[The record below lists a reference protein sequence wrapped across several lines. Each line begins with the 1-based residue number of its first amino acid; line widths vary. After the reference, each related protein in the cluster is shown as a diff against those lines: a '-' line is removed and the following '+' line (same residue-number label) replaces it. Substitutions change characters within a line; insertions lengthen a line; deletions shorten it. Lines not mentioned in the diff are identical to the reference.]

1 MTYDTPTILQEA
13 FTFGQRVRREAHR
26 HPELSGQETRTS
38 AFLQRELHALGYQI
52 ETIDGGPSFLA
63 YDVSCTHFTMGIRA
77 ELDALPIA
85 EHPVNP
91 EVLSERGGVMHAC
104 GHDVHMGVACALA
117 YYLAH
122 TQRPQHRDH
131 GVLFVFETSE
141 EKLPGGALAIA
152 RSAAFDRKRPATM
165 FAFHCDPAWPVGTLA
180 CKAGEY
186 MASGDELHI
195 TVRGRGGHGALPH
208 EHDDPLLAGAH
219 LVVTLQSMMARA
231 LPPGVPAILSIG
243 RFEAL
248 GATNVVPD
256 VVEMQGTLRT
266 HSEEWRAKI
275 KENIRTVAKGIGE
288 AFNVAVEPTLIEGY
302 PTLFNDPGLFSK
314 ALDVG
319 SRMRRPARFETVGLR
334 MTTDDFAYFAQ
345 TLPSLYVRLGVGTTS
360 GHLHTATFCPSEESI
375 AVALE
380 WVIEY
385 LRALEAS

>member
-1 MTYDTPTILQEA
+1 
-13 FTFGQRVRREAHR
+13 
-26 HPELSGQETRTS
+26 
-38 AFLQRELHALGYQI
+38 
-52 ETIDGGPSFLA
+52 
-63 YDVSCTHFTMGIRA
+63 
-77 ELDALPIA
+77 
-85 EHPVNP
+85 
-91 EVLSERGGVMHAC
+91 
-104 GHDVHMGVACALA
+104 
-117 YYLAH
+117 
-122 TQRPQHRDH
+122 
-131 GVLFVFETSE
+131 
-141 EKLPGGALAIA
+141 
-152 RSAAFDRKRPATM
+152 
-165 FAFHCDPAWPVGTLA
+165 
-180 CKAGEY
+180 
-186 MASGDELHI
+186 
-195 TVRGRGGHGALPH
+195 
-208 EHDDPLLAGAH
+208 
-219 LVVTLQSMMARA
+219 MMVRA
-231 LPPGVPAILSIG
+231 LPPGVPAVLSIG

-288 AFNVAVEPTLIEGY
+288 AFNVTVEPTLIEGY

-314 ALDVG
+314 ALSVG
-319 SRMRRPARFETVGLR
+319 GRMRRPVRFETVGLR